1 MNDLFSVKDK
11 VILLTGGYGILGAC
25 MAKHLAK
32 EGAKVVILGRNPQK
46 GDALV
51 AEIQAAGGEALFL
64 QADVLDRDSLVACR
78 EQILVRYGQIDVLV
92 NLAGGNQ
99 AGATIPPGKTFFDLD
114 VSAFRGVVDLN
125 LFGTVV
131 PTMASAEVMAQQRRG
146 SNDSSSPGSALRP

>member
-78 EQILVRYGQIDVLV
+78 EQILVRYG
-92 NLAGGNQ
+92 
-99 AGATIPPGKTFFDLD
+99 
-114 VSAFRGVVDLN
+114 
-125 LFGTVV
+125 
-131 PTMASAEVMAQQRRG
+131 
-146 SNDSSSPGSALRP
+146 